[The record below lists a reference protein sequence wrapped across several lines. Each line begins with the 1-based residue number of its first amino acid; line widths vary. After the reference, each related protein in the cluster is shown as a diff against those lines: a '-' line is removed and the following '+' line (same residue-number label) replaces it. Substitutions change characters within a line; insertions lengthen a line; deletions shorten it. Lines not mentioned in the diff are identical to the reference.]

1 MGEIGINI
9 DDDLHLLD
17 VKVKTL
23 RRDYEHYF
31 CGNRPREPRQLRQEV
46 ERILRLWSNKH
57 IQNTASRFQFS
68 NLNSRYFAFRQ
79 HWDRTLREIEYGTYK
94 RHLFKADLHD
104 LERAERAKAGAPNP
118 THDAADRSKVE
129 KETIASYLDTRMAC
143 GESVKG
149 LSETKVKAFLDKQR
163 DTLKEKFKC
172 KDVNFRVEVVN
183 GKAKLKATPV
193 RD

>member
-9 DDDLHLLD
+9 DEDLHVLD
-17 VKVKTL
+17 IKIKAL

-31 CGNRPREPRQLRQEV
+31 CGHRPREPQQGRQEV

-57 IQNTASRFQFS
+57 IQNTAARFQFN
-68 NLNSRYFAFRQ
+68 NLNARFFSFRQ
-79 HWDRTLREIEYGTYK
+79 QWDRTLREMENGTYK

-104 LERAERAKAGAPNP
+104 REREERAGAAADPRTN
-118 THDAADRSKVE
+118 HAADRSKAE

-149 LSETKVKAFLDKQR
+149 LSETKVKAFLEKQR
-163 DTLKEKFKC
+163 NSLKEKLKC
-172 KDVNFRVEVVN
+172 KDVDFRVEVVN

>member
-1 MGEIGINI
+1 MAEMGINI
-9 DDDLHLLD
+9 DDDLHTMD
-17 VKVKTL
+17 VKIKTL

-31 CGNRPREPRQLRQEV
+31 CGNRQREPQQQRQEV
-46 ERILRLWSNKH
+46 ERMLRLWSNKH
-57 IQNTASRFQFS
+57 IQNTAARFHFN

-79 HWDRTLREIEYGTYK
+79 NWDRTLREIERGTYK

-104 LERAERAKAGAPNP
+104 REREERGSAEGSHRNDNP
-118 THDAADRSKVE
+118 ADRSKAE

-149 LSETKVKAFLDKQR
+149 LSETKVKAFLEKQR
-163 DTLKEKFKC
+163 STLKEKLKC
-172 KDVNFRVEVVN
+172 KDVDFRVEVVN

>member
-1 MGEIGINI
+1 MGEIGIDI
-9 DDDLHLLD
+9 DDDLHVLD
-17 VKVKTL
+17 VKIKTL
-23 RRDYEHYF
+23 KRDYEHYF
-31 CGNRPREPRQLRQEV
+31 CGTRQREPAQLRSEV
-46 ERILRLWSNKH
+46 ERILRLWTNKH
-57 IQNTASRFQFS
+57 IHNTASRFQLN
-68 NLNSRYFAFRQ
+68 NLNSRFFSFRQ
-79 HWDRTLREIEYGTYK
+79 QWDRILREMEQGTYK
-94 RHLFKADLHD
+94 PHLFKADLHD
-104 LERAERAKAGAPNP
+104 REREERGGAVDSPSGRNPSDSKKA
-118 THDAADRSKVE
+118 E

-172 KDVNFRVEVVN
+172 KDVKFRVDVVN

>member
-1 MGEIGINI
+1 MGEMGIDI
-9 DDDLHLLD
+9 DDDLHVHD
-17 VKVKTL
+17 VKIKTL

-31 CGNRPREPRQLRQEV
+31 CGSRQREPSQGRQEV

-57 IQNTASRFQFS
+57 IQNTAARFRFN
-68 NLNSRYFAFRQ
+68 NLNSRFFSFRQ
-79 HWDRTLREIEYGTYK
+79 QWDRILREMENGTYK

-104 LERAERAKAGAPNP
+104 RERAEGGGATPSHRADDGAERAKA
-118 THDAADRSKVE
+118 E
-129 KETIASYLDTRMAC
+129 KETIAAYLDTRMAC

-149 LSETKVKAFLDKQR
+149 LSETKVKAFLEKQR
-163 DTLKEKFKC
+163 ATLKEKHNC
-172 KDVNFRVEVVN
+172 KDVKFRVDVVN